1 MTKRCFDTVWRQ
13 RRSRNRRKQSWLQQS
28 IVHLF
33 KSSHATRDQGS
44 VTRVENGSSW
54 SMAESVWRGVG
65 GWRGGV
71 GGYWSRCEHL
81 LHLSAELS
89 VWGKWGPGEVV
100 WRAYVWWRGRR
111 QQQKNKQVHKEFTCF
126 FPTSLRLCRYTCGHL
141 FSLLKW
147 KQKRCHDF
155 LNFVSSEERTDLR
168 EKALRLSA
176 DIAAKHCCIHWI

>member
-13 RRSRNRRKQSWLQQS
+13 RRSRNRRKTVLAAAVDSSSFQKLSRKPRSGKCDSGRKRQLVIHGRKCVARGGRVEGRCGRLLISMWTSVAS
-28 IVHLF
+28 ISRAVSLGEVRAWRSGLTCVRVVTWQTTTTEKQTGSQRVHL
-33 KSSHATRDQGS
+33 
-44 VTRVENGSSW
+44 
-54 SMAESVWRGVG
+54 
-65 GWRGGV
+65 
-71 GGYWSRCEHL
+71 
-81 LHLSAELS
+81 
-89 VWGKWGPGEVV
+89 
-100 WRAYVWWRGRR
+100 
-111 QQQKNKQVHKEFTCF
+111 F

-147 KQKRCHDF
+147 KQKRFHDF